1 MLTAR
6 SHFARWIGLPLKSL
20 WKREAT
26 MRITE
31 ELERAQWLDP
41 EQMRAL
47 QERRLRSLLVEV
59 GQNVPFYRE
68 QIRGLG
74 ADPRGDDPWQILT
87 RLPTIDKKSY
97 RSLGDALRSESARRG
112 PTLAYTSGTTGE
124 RLAVRIDPDAA
135 AYRYLAGFRGRRWWG
150 IEQGD
155 PEFKIWGSGIQT
167 ATGPGELAYK
177 LVRRA
182 KDWAVGV
189 TLVSPFFREEKDLEA
204 AVQLLMKTRP
214 KLVFGYA
221 NSIHILAAYMVRA
234 GLRAGPGWP
243 RVVGYT
249 AEMLMDWQREDIASA
264 FGAPLAA
271 EYGSCEAG
279 VMAFQ
284 CPHGSLHTCDDVV
297 AVELLPTDGGDPA
310 ASDRGEVVV
319 TNLMATAYPLIRY
332 RQGDLARRAT
342 TPCACGRG
350 FGSLQELTGRMN
362 DRFASASGGI
372 VDFIVFDQAM
382 KEQPAIRCF
391 KVVERSV
398 GDLLF
403 LAELHRGQE
412 WKPADQARLVRQCR
426 ALLPAD
432 AELSVRVCD
441 RLPPEPS
448 GKFRIMIPA
457 KDAARYL

>member
-1 MLTAR
+1 MPTAR
-6 SHFARWIGLPLKSL
+6 SLFARWIGLPLKSL

-26 MRITE
+26 QQTAE
-31 ELERAQWLDP
+31 LLERAQWLDP
-41 EQMRAL
+41 ESLREL
-47 QERRLRSLLVEV
+47 QEQRLRHLLGEV
-59 GQNVPFYRE
+59 GRNVPFYRE
-68 QIRGLG
+68 EMRKLG
-74 ADPRGDDPWQILT
+74 ADPRGDDPRKILAA
-87 RLPTIDKKSY
+87 LPTIDKQSY
-97 RSLGDALRSESARRG
+97 RALGDALQSESPRR
-112 PTLAYTSGTTGE
+112 PPIHAFTSGTTGE
-124 RLAVRIDPDAA
+124 RLSVRIDPDAA
-135 AYRYLAGFRGRRWWG
+135 AFRYLAGFRGRRWWG
-150 IEQGD
+150 IEPGD

-182 KDWAVGV
+182 KDWAIGV
-189 TLVSPFFREEKDLEA
+189 TLVSPFFREEEDLARA
-204 AVQLLMKTRP
+204 ARLVMKTKP

-221 NSIHILAAYMVRA
+221 NSIHLLAAYMVRE

-249 AEMLMDWQREDIASA
+249 AEMLLDWQKADIATA

-284 CPHGSLHTCDDVV
+284 CPEGTLHTCDDIV
-297 AVELLPTDGGDPA
+297 AVELLPTPGGDA
-310 ASDRGEVVV
+310 ADDRGEVVV
-319 TNLMATAYPLIRY
+319 TNLMATSYPLIRY
-332 RQGDLARRAT
+332 RQGDIARRGR

-362 DRFASASGGI
+362 DRFTSPSGGI

-382 KEQPAIRCF
+382 KEQPAIRRF
-391 KVVERSV
+391 KVVERAV
-398 GDLLF
+398 GDLVF
-403 LAELHRGQE
+403 LAELHPGQE
-412 WKPADQARLVRQCR
+412 WQAADQARFVRQCR

-432 AELSVRVCD
+432 AALSVGVSD
-441 RLPPEPS
+441 RLPAEPS